1 VSNLNVVASTPLLI
15 TAGTATTALAVGLLP
30 GRLAR
35 RHGPALVAMVGIAA
49 AMVMSVLL
57 WDDRLE
63 AFGGGLRADRFSAL
77 MNLVFLS
84 AALLTILLAWREPAA
99 VDRRGEYAAL
109 ILVSVSGM
117 MLVAG
122 AGDLI
127 SIFLGIEILSVS
139 LYVLCALE
147 IWREKSLESGLK
159 YLITGAVGASILLY
173 GLTLLFGATGSTKL
187 SEIGDTLAGSS
198 FTHEPLLVAAMVL
211 IVSGL
216 AFKASA
222 APFHMWTPDVYEGAP
237 TTVTAFM
244 STATKAAAFAA
255 FLRIFA
261 GVLPDLQT
269 DWSAAIATVA
279 VASIAVGNIAALV
292 QDNMKR
298 MLAYSSVAQA
308 GYLLIGVAVG
318 SIRGAEAVLYYLL
331 AYGAMTMAAFAVVII
346 REREVED
353 GDTIGALDGYGR
365 ARPMIGATMTIAMLS
380 LAGFPPLAGFVGK
393 FLLFGSAVEAGMTWL
408 AVVGAVGSM
417 ISLGYYLRVIT
428 VIWSPGPAGGPR
440 KVLAIPGPVGIATIT
455 SGLAVIVLSLM
466 ASPVLD
472 ACRGAAEALLA
483 P

>member
-1 VSNLNVVASTPLLI
+1 MNVVAATPLMI
-15 TAGTATTALAVGLLP
+15 TAGAATTALGAGLLP
-30 GRLAR
+30 GRFAR
-35 RHGPALVAMVGIAA
+35 RYGPALVGMAGIAA
-49 AMVMSVLL
+49 AIVMSVVL
-57 WDDRLE
+57 WGDRQE

-77 MNLVFLS
+77 LNIIFLA
-84 AALLTILLAWREPAA
+84 AALVTILLAWREPAA
-99 VDRRGEYAAL
+99 VDRRGEYVGL
-109 ILVSVSGM
+109 ILISVSGM

-147 IWREKSLESGLK
+147 VWRERSLESGLK
-159 YLITGAVGASILLY
+159 YLITGAVGAAVLLY
-173 GLTLLFGATGSTKL
+173 GLTLLFGAVGSTRL
-187 SEIGDTLAGSS
+187 SVIGEALQGTS
-198 FTHEPLLVAAMVL
+198 FTDEPLVIAAMAL
-211 IVSGL
+211 IASGL

-255 FLRIFA
+255 FLRIFS
-261 GVLPDLQT
+261 GVLGDLQA
-269 DWSAAIATVA
+269 DWTAAIST
-279 VASIAVGNIAALV
+279 IAVVSIVVGNVAALV
-292 QDNMKR
+292 QTNMKR

-318 SIRGAEAVLYYLL
+318 SIAGAEATLYYLL

-353 GDTIGALDGYGR
+353 GDTLDALSGYGR
-365 ARPMIGATMTIAMLS
+365 ARPVIGIVMTVAMLS

-408 AVVGAVGSM
+408 AIVGAIGSM

-428 VIWSPGPAGGPR
+428 VMWLPGPEGGPR
-440 KVLAIPGPVGIATIT
+440 KVLAIPGPVGIATLT
-455 SGLAVIVLSLM
+455 SAAAVIVLSLM

>member
-1 VSNLNVVASTPLLI
+1 MSSLNVVASTPLLI

-30 GRLAR
+30 GRMTR
-35 RHGPALVAMVGIAA
+35 RHGPALVGIVGIVA
-49 AMVMSVLL
+49 AMVMSVVL

-77 MNLVFLS
+77 MNLIFLS

-99 VDRRGEYAAL
+99 VDRRGEYVAL
-109 ILVSVSGM
+109 ILVSVTGM

-127 SIFLGIEILSVS
+127 TIFLGIEVLSVS

-147 IWREKSLESGLK
+147 VWREKSLESGLK
-159 YLITGAVGASILLY
+159 YLITGAVGAAVLLY
-173 GLTLLFGATGSTKL
+173 GLTLLFGATGSTQL
-187 SEIGDTLAGSS
+187 SVIGEQLRGTA
-198 FTHEPLLVAAMVL
+198 FTDEPLVIAAMVL
-211 IVSGL
+211 IASGL

-255 FLRIFA
+255 FLRIFS
-261 GVLPDLQT
+261 GVMPDLQA
-269 DWSAAIATVA
+269 DWSIAIGAIA

-292 QDNMKR
+292 QTNMKR

-318 SIRGAEAVLYYLL
+318 SIRGAEATLYYLL
-331 AYGAMTMAAFAVVII
+331 AYAAMTMAAFAIVII

-353 GDTIGALDGYGR
+353 GDTLGALDGYGR
-365 ARPMIGATMTIAMLS
+365 ARPVLGAVMTVAMLS
-380 LAGFPPLAGFVGK
+380 LAGFPPLSGFIGK
-393 FLLFGSAVEAGMTWL
+393 FLLFGSALEADMAWL
-408 AVVGAVGSM
+408 AVAGAVGSM
-417 ISLGYYLRVIT
+417 ISLGYYLRVVT
-428 VIWSPGPAGGPR
+428 VMWSPGPEGGPR
-440 KVLAIPGPVGIATIT
+440 KMLAVPGPVGLATVA
-455 SGLAVIVLSLM
+455 SGLGVIVISLM
-466 ASPVLD
+466 ASPLLE
-472 ACRGAAEALLA
+472 ACRGAAQSLLA